1 MSGTRAR
8 EQLLK
13 MRRCMAREEVG
24 QSAANDAA
32 LSTEQ
37 ATADV
42 YTPNNISRA
51 ANNPPIPHD
60 EGSRRTA
67 GWHRNYKICRVDPPT
82 HVEGDVDVK
91 THM

>member
-60 EGSRRTA
+60 EGSREQLA
-67 GWHRNYKICRVDPPT
+67 GTGIIKYAESTLP
-82 HVEGDVDVK
+82 
-91 THM
+91 HMWREMLM

>member
-1 MSGTRAR
+1 MSGTR

-13 MRRCMAREEVG
+13 MRCCMAREEVG

-60 EGSRRTA
+60 EGSWRTA

>member
-1 MSGTRAR
+1 MHVKHTRAAR
-8 EQLLK
+8 EDETLYGE
-13 MRRCMAREEVG
+13 REEVG
-24 QSAANDAA
+24 QSTSNDAA

-67 GWHRNYKICRVDPPT
+67 GWNGNYKICRVDPPAR
-82 HVEGDVDVK
+82 VEVF
-91 THM
+91 M